1 MSCFV
6 AAPYCPLLLPVIL
19 WPLLTIHQIPGKTW
33 HLLNV
38 QFVPFSFL
46 KALDFLFPSTL
57 LPFPQTLIS
66 VMKNAWLFLRSRQRF
81 IFIFVNIIHAEAK
94 FSVGLSSHLSLNC
107 GWTSLFENQT
117 HPAQTNSLWQYLG
130 IWFRANI
137 EWTERLL
144 LSFTS
149 KHQHCRLPIE
159 GDSENTW
166 VCISGTISVEIRWYF
181 IPLSPNLWNKSVFIP
196 SQGHI
201 AMKRAVEWRTMAL
214 IYNYNSLPRMMGV
227 HSIHQRQVSA

>member
-1 MSCFV
+1 MLRPNFQLV
-6 AAPYCPLLLPVIL
+6 FPLIL
-19 WPLLTIHQIPGKTW
+19 VSTVGERVCLKIRPTQLKQI
-33 HLLNV
+33 
-38 QFVPFSFL
+38 
-46 KALDFLFPSTL
+46 
-57 LPFPQTLIS
+57 
-66 VMKNAWLFLRSRQRF
+66 
-81 IFIFVNIIHAEAK
+81 
-94 FSVGLSSHLSLNC
+94 
-107 GWTSLFENQT
+107 
-117 HPAQTNSLWQYLG
+117 LWQYLG

-149 KHQHCRLPIE
+149 KHQHCRLRIE
-159 GDSENTW
+159 GGSENTW

-214 IYNYNSLPRMMGV
+214 IYDYNSLPRMMGYIV
-227 HSIHQRQVSA
+227 SIKDK